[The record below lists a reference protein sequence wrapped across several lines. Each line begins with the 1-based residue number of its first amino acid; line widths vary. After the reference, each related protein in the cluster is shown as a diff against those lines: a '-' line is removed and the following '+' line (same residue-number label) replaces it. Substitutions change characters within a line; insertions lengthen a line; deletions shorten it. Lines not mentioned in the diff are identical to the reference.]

1 MSGRI
6 RAHLRTHVIG
16 YVALFVALSGTA
28 YAANTVG
35 SQDIINGEV
44 KSVDIGNT
52 EVKSADIGT
61 GEVMNQ
67 DIADDAVDRLAIAD
81 DAVHTA
87 EIGNDQVRSAD
98 VLDGGLTGAD
108 LAAGTVTPDKL
119 ATTPA
124 AKVFNLAS
132 ETTTTNFTS
141 TLHADHE
148 FFDTVGMHD
157 ATANTSD
164 VVIPT
169 HGIYMFTAAVEWDP
183 SGFGFRRIQVRV
195 DGAIVAEDAGPAVA
209 GGQMTQNVSG
219 IEELT
224 AGQIVTVAAAQGS
237 GGNLDARLAPFSI
250 TFVGPA

>member
-52 EVKSADIGT
+52 EVKSADIGA

-98 VLDGGLTGAD
+98 VLDASLTGAD
-108 LAAGTVTPDKL
+108 LAGGTVTPDNL
-119 ATTPA
+119 ATTAA
-124 AKVFNLAS
+124 AKVFNLGS
-132 ETTTTNFTS
+132 ETTVSNFTS

-148 FFDTVGMHD
+148 VFDTVGMHD
-157 ATANTSD
+157 ATSSNSD

-169 HGIYMFTAAVEWDP
+169 DGIYMFTAAVEWDP
-183 SGFGFRRIQVRV
+183 SGVGFRRIQVRV
-195 DGAIVAEDAGPAVA
+195 DGQIIAEDSGPPP
-209 GGQMTQNVSG
+209 G
-219 IEELT
+219 
-224 AGQIVTVAAAQGS
+224 
-237 GGNLDARLAPFSI
+237 GGNEPERERDR
-250 TFVGPA
+250 GPGGGGDRDGDR